1 MPDASG
7 EMLTLAEAEQR
18 YGVKR
23 ATLYRYVQQGKLQTY
38 RRGMDRRVYVRSA
51 DIEALR
57 EFRTRPPATGL
68 TVAAIERAREFQR
81 EVFGERVLATTSAEL
96 IDAARRERD
105 MGLP

>member
-1 MPDASG
+1 MPDAGG
-7 EMLTLAEAEQR
+7 EIPTLAEAEER

-38 RRGMDRRVYVRSA
+38 RRRMDRRVYVRST
-51 DIEALR
+51 DVEALR
-57 EFRTRPPATGL
+57 AFRTRPPAIGL

-81 EVFGERVLATTSAEL
+81 EVFGERVLATTSADL

-105 MGLP
+105 MDLP